1 MAFVAFL
8 LFTLFWISKIL
19 YTEEY
24 LLSNAS
30 LQALLK
36 NLQIAVALLI
46 VSVPEGMPLAISLAI
61 AFSTSNLKA
70 EYLHVKKNKAL
81 EVSGS
86 IVEVVTGKTNT
97 LTKGDMEIATLYIGN
112 TLYQDVNEREDDEEL
127 ELNRELMKLF

>member
-112 TLYQDVNEREDDEEL
+112 TLYQDVNER
-127 ELNRELMKLF
+127 

>member
-1 MAFVAFL
+1 
-8 LFTLFWISKIL
+8 
-19 YTEEY
+19 
-24 LLSNAS
+24 
-30 LQALLK
+30 
-36 NLQIAVALLI
+36 
-46 VSVPEGMPLAISLAI
+46 MPLAISLAI

-127 ELNRELMKLF
+127 ELNRELMKLFQQCVLLNSDARMEMTDTNE